1 MPSTLEAAAHI
12 WDCVNNGHLPHVV
25 VLRGLHE
32 HMTADDIYE
41 VLAGINIEPQ
51 VYVRNGTAFVELKDV
66 QDFQN
71 LLENDYIHVGDRLV
85 QIEPWLLTPEGATDT
100 LARRLQR
107 CKYETR
113 VLMPAEERQTIAAR
127 RGFWVPHITTNLTPV
142 DLAPASAVS
151 EASGTFLSCAPTP
164 SSSPSGSPCADV
176 LPGVA
181 HASAQTDLEGD
192 PHELSAAQR
201 QGPQGAVAS
210 GAGARGDGMRDLGDR
225 GC

>member
-113 VLMPAEERQTIAAR
+113 VLMP
-127 RGFWVPHITTNLTPV
+127 V